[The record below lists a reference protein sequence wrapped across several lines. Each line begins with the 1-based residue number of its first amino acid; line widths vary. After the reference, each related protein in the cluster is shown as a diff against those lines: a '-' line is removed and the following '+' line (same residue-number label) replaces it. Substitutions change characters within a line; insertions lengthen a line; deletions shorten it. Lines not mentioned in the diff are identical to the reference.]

1 MWCFFWKK
9 KIKYIRCKRFY
20 GHVMIMNNKISQ
32 NFHNKLRCESII
44 DQNKIKSIF
53 RSIKTQNKSVEK
65 ILWDFVIFLNIFF
78 IVILFLGIMIIYCD
92 LQLNREKIY
101 FYFFIIKRV
110 DNMDGYI
117 TSRIANPL
125 FGGSYCWKKTN
136 LYPNELSSIFAN
148 WEWKVTM
155 KLNMQAAWN
164 DLKAWGK
171 RRGKDNTKT
180 H

>member
-53 RSIKTQNKSVEK
+53 RPIKTQNKSVEK

-125 FGGSYCWKKTN
+125 FGVHIVERKQIYTQM
-136 LYPNELSSIFAN
+136 SSLVYLQIESGR
-148 WEWKVTM
+148 WR
-155 KLNMQAAWN
+155 WN
-164 DLKAWGK
+164 
-171 RRGKDNTKT
+171 
-180 H
+180 